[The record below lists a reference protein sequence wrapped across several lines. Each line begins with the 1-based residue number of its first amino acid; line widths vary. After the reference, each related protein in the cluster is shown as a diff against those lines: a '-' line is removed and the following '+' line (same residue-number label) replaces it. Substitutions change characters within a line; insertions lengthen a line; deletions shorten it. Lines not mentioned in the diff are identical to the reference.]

1 MTEHNPVRDQKVEK
15 TKTPCKCANC
25 HCPNNVKYIENTATA
40 KVVADKTTNA
50 G

>member
-25 HCPNNVKYIENTATA
+25 HCPNHVKYIENNATA
-40 KVVADKTTNA
+40 KVAADKTTNA